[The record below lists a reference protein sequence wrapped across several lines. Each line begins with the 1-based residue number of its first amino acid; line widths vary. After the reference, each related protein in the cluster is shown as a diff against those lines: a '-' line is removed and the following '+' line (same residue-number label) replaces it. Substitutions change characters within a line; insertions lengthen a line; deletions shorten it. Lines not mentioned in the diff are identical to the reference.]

1 MMGWGGGGAR
11 GGRVAITTG
20 SRQRPPFQGLVL
32 HPSNGGFHG
41 DGLLRDGGTL
51 APLSALVRSYQ
62 KAEHL

>member
-1 MMGWGGGGAR
+1 MMGWGGGAR

-41 DGLLRDGGTL
+41 DGLLRDRGNTC
-51 APLSALVRSYQ
+51 PT
-62 KAEHL
+62 